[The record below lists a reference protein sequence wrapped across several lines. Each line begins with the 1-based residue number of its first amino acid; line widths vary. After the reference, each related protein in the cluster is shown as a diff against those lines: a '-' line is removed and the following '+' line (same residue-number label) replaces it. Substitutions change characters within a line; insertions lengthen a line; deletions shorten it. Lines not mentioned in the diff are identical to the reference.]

1 MSATRLTA
9 QEFIDK
15 IKTSENWTVVESPD
29 RDEIELLVVNETIEP
44 ERYLGPD
51 PMVTKEDDLMAFL
64 YYLEELV
71 SAYNAAAAAENGDI
85 PEEGGNE

>member
-15 IKTSENWTVVESPD
+15 IKTSENWTIVESPD
-29 RDEIELLVVNETIEP
+29 RDEIELIVVNETIEP

-51 PMVTKEDDLMAFL
+51 PVTTNEDDLMAFL
-64 YYLEELV
+64 YYLETLV
-71 SAYNAAAAAENGDI
+71 TAYNAAAAAEAGDI
-85 PEEGGNE
+85 QEEGDNE